1 MSKEATISAAIYGFS
16 LSNIEQVIKTC
27 HENNVE
33 ITGSTFKKD
42 AIMGKQIIDVCQKY
56 GIKTFGNVFLR
67 TAAEIEDLVSVCQ
80 KYGIEITGSVFNRTA
95 DEIKSLIGVCK
106 ENNIEPK
113 GNVFNRTVDEVKA
126 IIEICRENNIDPK
139 GTVFMRTAG
148 EVKAIIEICR
158 ENNIEIT
165 GSVFNKT
172 ADKLQNSVDF
182 IKEHYD
188 SSYLTPL
195 VIIRDA
201 KHLSKVFP
209 YLEELGV
216 LEVVRESA
224 SILSLKLDEIKERK
238 AFIDSIGKPMVLETG
253 RFNSI
258 FSMTRKNYAK
268 RVSSVLK
275 NSDGSSYGG
284 R

>member
-1 MSKEATISAAIYGFS
+1 MDLDKDITLSAATS
-16 LSNIEQVIKTC
+16 RLSIDDIVADVQICRKNNVDLKDNVTVFNRTADEIKDIIEVC
-27 HENNVE
+27 RENNVDL
-33 ITGSTFKKD
+33 KD
-42 AIMGKQIIDVCQKY
+42 NA
-56 GIKTFGNVFLR
+56 T
-67 TAAEIEDLVSVCQ
+67 
-80 KYGIEITGSVFNRTA
+80 VFNRTA
-95 DEIKSLIGVCK
+95 DEIKSIVEICQ

-113 GNVFNRTVDEVKA
+113 GTVFQRTAEEIKEIV
-126 IIEICRENNIDPK
+126 EICRENDIDPK
-139 GTVFMRTAG
+139 GTVFMRTAD

-195 VIIRDA
+195 VIIRDVRY
-201 KHLSKVFP
+201 LSDFFP
-209 YLEELGV
+209 YLDKLGV

-275 NSDGSSYGG
+275 NSDSRSYGG
-284 R
+284 K